1 MRDKG
6 PGISPE
12 AIASETKDL
21 KKGKLYVEVGSG
33 GSPAF
38 FLAKRTLSPGDRYVT
53 VDFDPQEAKISKDF
67 GGAIF
72 GDAFEAVQG
81 DGQNLPLESESADE
95 VIFNN
100 VFGDQKTRQREKL
113 LNEAVR
119 VLKINGQ
126 AVITEHI
133 TPRDFVNEIGLT
145 EDQITAY
152 LAKHGIN
159 LKVKKISTSE
169 DDAEGYIGKKE
180 DRVIKGSPFQVV
192 LEK

>member
-6 PGISPE
+6 PGIPAE
-12 AIASETKDL
+12 ALGLEAKDL

-53 VDFDPQEAKISKDF
+53 VDFDPWEAVVSKDF
-67 GGAIF
+67 GEVVF
-72 GDAFEAVQG
+72 GDAFEAVHG
-81 DGQNLPLESESADE
+81 NGQNLPLESESVDE
-95 VIFNN
+95 IIFNN
-100 VFGDQKTRQREKL
+100 VFGDQKTTEREKL
-113 LNEAVR
+113 LNEVVR
-119 VLKINGQ
+119 VLKIDGQ

-133 TPRDFVNEIGLT
+133 TPIDFINEIGIT
-145 EDQITAY
+145 KAQITAY
-152 LAKHGIN
+152 LAKHGID

-169 DDAEGYIGKKE
+169 HDAEGYIGKKE
-180 DRVIKGSPFQVV
+180 DRVIKGPPLQVI